1 MSLILELY
9 IRKIKPFCVP
19 CLMPFERTME
29 KERGKGRKEEKEN
42 KNMNNQE
49 NVGLEVKTKFEEHIS
64 GLHIRNN
71 LMKFQSWPQWE
82 QVSWGSRGMY
92 MT

>member
-29 KERGKGRKEEKEN
+29 KEKERKREEGRKRKEKYE
-42 KNMNNQE
+42 
-49 NVGLEVKTKFEEHIS
+49 
-64 GLHIRNN
+64 
-71 LMKFQSWPQWE
+71 
-82 QVSWGSRGMY
+82 
-92 MT
+92 